1 MMLGDLVEEL
11 SLLISLARMVKSAIR
26 YKGHFSA
33 VFTRVIKNLLIIVS
47 GVKVITHMF
56 MAKVMDP

>member
-26 YKGHFSA
+26 YKGHSGA
-33 VFTRVIKNLLIIVS
+33 AFTGVIKNLLIIVG
-47 GVKVITHMF
+47 GVEVITYVF